1 MVEPTE
7 SAYLALLQVGF
18 AVAVFIAEAA
28 VSSYLTVS
36 PLPRSPVKETEAV
49 CFLLHCP

>member
-18 AVAVFIAEAA
+18 AVAVFIAENA

-36 PLPRSPVKETEAV
+36 PLPLLHLTEGEAV